1 MIEKLILGDC
11 LEKMAEIPSESVDMV
26 LTDPPYDIN
35 LDEWDVIHNNKNSAL
50 GGSSPA
56 QKTSSFSRRG
66 KPINGWS
73 KADKNAPKEYQEW
86 CEKWLQEIYR
96 ITKEASPILIF
107 NSRRLFH
114 RLAVAAENQNFVV
127 KDILIWKKDRAN
139 GKAQSVN
146 KIPAIKKANINIENY
161 RVGNLKPMFEPI
173 LFCIKPYSY
182 TLAKC
187 ILDNRLGGF
196 FSEGTD
202 IKQNIFAHD
211 LEKNTVHPT
220 QKPESLMADLIGTF
234 SFGGQLVFDPFMG
247 SGTTCLAAKNLGR
260 SFIGIEKDENY
271 YNIAKTRI
279 FREDSA
285 APM

>member
-1 MIEKLILGDC
+1 MMQKLILGDC
-11 LEKMAEIPSESVDMV
+11 LEKMREIPDESVDIV
-26 LTDPPYDIN
+26 IADPPYDIN
-35 LDEWDVIHNNKNSAL
+35 LESWDVIHSNKNSAL

-96 ITKEASPILIF
+96 ITKEASPVLVF

-114 RLAVAAENQNFVV
+114 RLASAAENQNFVV

-146 KIPAIKKANINIENY
+146 KIPAIKNADLHIEGY

-173 LFCIKPYSY
+173 LFCIKPYEY

-187 ILDNRLGGF
+187 ILDNKLGGF

-202 IKQNIFAHD
+202 IKENIFSHN
-211 LEKNTVHPT
+211 LEKKTIHPT
-220 QKPESLMADLIGTF
+220 QKPESLIADLIKTF
-234 SFGGQLVFDPFMG
+234 SFEGQLVFDPFAG

-260 SFIGIEKDENY
+260 QFIGIEKEEKY
-271 YNIAKTRI
+271 FNIANKRI
-279 FREDSA
+279 FGENVLTV
-285 APM
+285 